1 VNGGP
6 AMVPEAEPRSYYGQ
20 PVIKQPVWTWEV
32 PWYFFAGG
40 MAGTST
46 GVAFLADL
54 RGNHPL
60 ARRSWLLAL
69 GGVGVGTGLLI
80 SDLGKPTRF
89 LNMLR
94 VVKVTSPMSMGSW
107 LLTATG
113 AATTVAAAHSWTG
126 VLEGPARFA
135 KPAAAVLGLPIS
147 TYTAA
152 LVANTAVPVWH
163 EARLTLPFLFAAGA
177 AISAGAAGA
186 IVTPPRYAGPARRL
200 AVAGAAAEAVTSKL
214 MEQRLGELGS
224 PYHEGQAGRLNRISD
239 VLTVAG
245 GLLLASF
252 GRRRGAA
259 VASGAL
265 LLAGAAAK
273 RWAVFKAGF
282 QSAADPAQ
290 TVGPQRRR
298 IREGEAGGA
307 ERTAI

>member
-1 VNGGP
+1 MKREP
-6 AMVPEAEPRSYYGQ
+6 AMVPEAEPRSYHGQ
-20 PVIKQPVWTWEV
+20 PVIKEPVWTWEV
-32 PWYFFAGG
+32 PWYLFAGG

-46 GVAFLADL
+46 GVAFLAET
-54 RGNHPL
+54 RGNNPL

-69 GGVGVGTGLLI
+69 GGVGAGTGLLI
-80 SDLGKPTRF
+80 SDLGKPSRF

-94 VVKVTSPMSMGSW
+94 VVKVTSPMSVGSW
-107 LLTATG
+107 LLMATG
-113 AATTVAAAHSWTG
+113 AATSVAAVHSWTG
-126 VLEGPARFA
+126 ALEGAARVA
-135 KPAAAVLGLPIS
+135 KPAAALLGLPIS

-186 IVTPPRYAGPARRL
+186 VVTPPRYAGPSRRL
-200 AVAGAAAEAVTSKL
+200 AVAGAVAETVASKL

-224 PYHEGQAGRLNRISD
+224 PYHEGQAGRLNRISE

-252 GRRRGAA
+252 GRRRNAA
-259 VASGAL
+259 IASGGL

-273 RWAVFKAGF
+273 RWAVFKAGV

-298 IREGEAGGA
+298 ISEGRVRGA
-307 ERTAI
+307 ERLAV